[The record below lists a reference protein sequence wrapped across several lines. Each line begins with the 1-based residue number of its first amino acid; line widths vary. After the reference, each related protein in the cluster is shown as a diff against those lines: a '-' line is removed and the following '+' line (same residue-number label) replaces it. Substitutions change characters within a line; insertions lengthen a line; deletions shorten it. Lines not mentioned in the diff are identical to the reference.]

1 MILYYV
7 IRIFSTLMKKKY
19 IYNYIIITL
28 MLLFQYSWANTPAI
42 GSIYSISGFV
52 QIVSTNRDIPPSQAV
67 NGRTIY
73 SDDIIRTAKDSFCKI
88 IYNDRTTLVIVD
100 PYSEIKLSD
109 SQLSR
114 NIHIHFGGMYLKN
127 ARANR
132 KKSFIFTKSS
142 QIRLKPVE
150 LWMRVSEDGGDEV
163 HIIKHGLEVFNL
175 QHNKKMEVLAGNAVY
190 SYKDGF
196 FETIESNLN
205 ELPPYLFNSQLLS
218 LHAKKNPEE
227 FKIEEI
233 NYRSHDLI
241 PLFGLGRW
249 REKTNIEPSGFGLD
263 LLVGKMDIGS
273 DSYSKIGFYPR
284 YNTRNFNLKVN
295 LDGYLSPGSNSK
307 NLNEI
312 LNLYDVLDHL
322 SYLQY
327 SSKHRNFLIQVGN
340 IDGIS
345 FGHGNLV
352 KEYSNTLDYPRSKKT
367 GAYMF
372 LTTDTRNF
380 TVDLFTASLRDFNEG
395 GGVVGIHAS
404 MFLSEYFPLTIG
416 LGFVRDFN
424 QFASI
429 RDLISDEDILSKNFN
444 RGISAWE
451 MDFTMDVYHNFL
463 FDVYAYGELVGVWF
477 PETHYYVRE
486 KDTIESEGAL
496 PGLEG
501 LPKSIFR
508 DGTWGVNFPGI
519 WMKYQHWWEFKLA
532 LNLNSA
538 LHIPQYFGTTY
549 DYERVRYTKYQS
561 DLNEHAT
568 DALEMVMI
576 YSLDEDKKIEDLS
589 TEELSFVLPKDIHSM
604 TNHSQ
609 IKFPSLGY
617 SFEAVYHFKKLVD
630 ANLSYSIFKDY
641 TNPNSDKF
649 YNYHLSLAL
658 QDNVLEFISEAKV
671 YYTQFFTNT
680 PFDDELYHENM
691 LRGVKFGFK
700 IIKSISI
707 VVDYHDV
714 FYDKEPDGIVDLVR
728 TGGIDLKVSF

>member
-1 MILYYV
+1 M
-7 IRIFSTLMKKKY
+7 IRIPSTIVKNKY
-19 IYNYIIITL
+19 IYNYIITL
-28 MLLFQYSWANTPAI
+28 LILLHFTWAKKPAI
-42 GSIYSISGFV
+42 GTIFSTSGFV
-52 QIVSTNRDIPPSQAV
+52 QIVSTDRDVPPSQAV

-100 PYSEIKLSD
+100 PFSEVKLSD

-114 NIHIHFGGMYLKN
+114 NIHLHFGGMYLKN

-142 QIRLKPVE
+142 QIKLDPVE
-150 LWMRVSEDGGDEV
+150 LWMEVSEDGGDEV
-163 HIIKHGLEVFNL
+163 HIIKHDLEVFNL
-175 QHNKKMEVLAGNAVY
+175 HQNKKINVVAGNAVY

-196 FETIESNLN
+196 FETIESDYD
-205 ELPPYLFNSQLLS
+205 ELPAYLFNSQLLS
-218 LHAKKNPEE
+218 LHDKKNPEE
-227 FKIEEI
+227 FKIKEI

-249 REKTNIEPSGFGLD
+249 REKTVIEPSGFGME
-263 LLVGKMDIGS
+263 LLAGKMNIGTEE
-273 DSYSKIGFYPR
+273 YSKIGIYPR
-284 YNTRNFNLKVN
+284 YNTRNFNLKLN
-295 LDGYLSPGSNSK
+295 LDGYLASSSSSD
-307 NLNEI
+307 NLNQI
-312 LNLYDVLDHL
+312 DDVYDLLDHIA
-322 SYLQY
+322 YLQY
-327 SSKHRNFLIQVGN
+327 SSEHRNFLIQIGS

-372 LTTDTRNF
+372 YTTDNRNF

-395 GGVVGIHAS
+395 GGVVGLHAS

-429 RDLISDEDILSKNFN
+429 GDFISDKTILNKNFS
-444 RGISAWE
+444 RAITAWE
-451 MDFTMDVYHNFL
+451 MDFTMDLYHNFL
-463 FDVYAYGELVGVWF
+463 FDVYAYGELVGIWF

-486 KDTIESEGAL
+486 QTTIESPENDFTDLGV
-496 PGLEG
+496 PQ
-501 LPKSIFR
+501 SIFR
-508 DGTWGVNFPGI
+508 DGTWGINFPGI
-519 WMKYQHWWEFKLA
+519 WVKYHHWWEFKFA
-532 LNLNSA
+532 FNLNSA

-549 DYERVRYTKYQS
+549 DYERVRYTEYQS
-561 DLNEHAT
+561 ELNEHAD
-568 DALEMVMI
+568 DALDMVMV
-576 YSLDEDKKIEDLS
+576 YSLEDDKETADLS
-589 TEELSFVLPKDIHSM
+589 VEELPFLLPKDIHSM
-604 TNHSQ
+604 TDHTQ

-630 ANLSYSIFKDY
+630 ANCSFSLFKDY
-641 TNPNSDKF
+641 TDSDSDSF

-658 QDNVLEFISEAKV
+658 KDDVLEYISEAKL
-671 YYTQFFTNT
+671 YYTQFFTNA
-680 PFDDELYHENM
+680 PFDNELYHENM
-691 LRGVKFGFK
+691 LRGIKVGVR
-700 IIKSISI
+700 IIKSVSI

-728 TGGIDLKVSF
+728 TGGIDMKFSF